1 MKLSRQLKKISKN
14 LGRPLYISGY
24 MDGNERKENWLEL
37 LLEYAESLAPIMAVL
52 NEFSASRKD
61 LEEMY
66 WNLCTAGAGQWVRG
80 HYVAASSI
88 CYPETLRYYLSHQGA
103 RKVGEDH
110 HSDLEIMY
118 NIVEYFTGK
127 VSLHIQADESIKND
141 FLWSGVGLLY
151 PIIGVMSYADAY
163 QGSAQWAGIL
173 GYGIGQ
179 MGYLLIAAGAIKG
192 TFNVFRLQKR
202 SHVFG
207 AAVACLIVGFYF
219 SNLYPIN
226 V

>member
-1 MKLSRQLKKISKN
+1 MSSL
-14 LGRPLYISGY
+14 LYG
-24 MDGNERKENWLEL
+24 DKEKENWLEL

-66 WNLCTAGAGQWVRG
+66 WSLSGAGAGQWVRG

-88 CYPETLRYYLSHQGA
+88 CYPEPLRYYLSQQRA
-103 RKVGEDH
+103 KNIGEEH

-118 NIVEYFTGK
+118 NLVEYFTGK
-127 VSLHIQADESIKND
+127 VSIHIQAHESIKKN

-151 PIIGVMSYADAY
+151 PIIGVMSYVDVY
-163 QGSAQWAGIL
+163 QGSSPWTVML
-173 GYGIGQ
+173 GYGIAQ
-179 MGYLLIAAGAIKG
+179 LGYLLIAAGVIKG

-207 AAVACLIVGFYF
+207 AAVVCLIVGFYLT
-219 SNLYPIN
+219 NLYPMG